1 MRFFWGTDIHGKP
14 QVYGVHTGEGT
25 PYENV
30 RVANMQWNE
39 QTQRY
44 EFTPLTMSMA
54 PDYLDAGKSGTWECS
69 GHTGNDRPPLEQPTI
84 LVTPIPDGTDTY
96 TTPPF
101 PVPDPKEF
109 NDYILVFPADPVLSL
124 SMFT

>member
-1 MRFFWGTDIHGKP
+1 M
-14 QVYGVHTGEGT
+14 YGVHTGEGT

-44 EFTPLTMSMA
+44 EFTPAHDVDGPLI
-54 PDYLDAGKSGTWECS
+54 TWTPENPEHGNVP

-109 NDYILVFPADPVLSL
+109 NDYILVFPGGIRY
-124 SMFT
+124 

>member
-1 MRFFWGTDIHGKP
+1 MNLPRSRCRWPLITWTPENPEHG
-14 QVYGVHTGEGT
+14 
-25 PYENV
+25 NV
-30 RVANMQWNE
+30 
-39 QTQRY
+39 
-44 EFTPLTMSMA
+44 P
-54 PDYLDAGKSGTWECS
+54 

-109 NDYILVFPADPVLSL
+109 NDYILVFRRDPVLSL